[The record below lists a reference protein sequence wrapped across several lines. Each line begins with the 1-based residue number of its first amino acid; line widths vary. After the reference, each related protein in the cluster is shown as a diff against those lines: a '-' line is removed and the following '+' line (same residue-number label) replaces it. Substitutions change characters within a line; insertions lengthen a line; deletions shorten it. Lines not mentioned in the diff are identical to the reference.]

1 MLPSSAGRLL
11 ILFDDRSKYTRLWS
25 LAMSGGMRDNEL
37 SLRCRAVRWVKDHS
51 AVLRLRTLPA
61 ARDKTGKQN

>member
-61 ARDKTGKQN
+61 AGDKTSK

>member
-1 MLPSSAGRLL
+1 
-11 ILFDDRSKYTRLWS
+11 
-25 LAMSGGMRDNEL
+25 MSGGMRDNEL

-61 ARDKTGKQN
+61 ARDKTSE